1 MSDYPGQGG
10 GQDAVQPPPGQP
22 YPQSAPT
29 QYNPQINPPPWQDQQ
44 HGQQQSQQ
52 GQPQQ
57 GQAQYGQPQ
66 QQYGQ
71 PQQAY
76 GQPQYGQPQ
85 YGQDQQYG
93 QQQPYGQPQYGQQP
107 PGFPQAPPVPAVY
120 GYGQGQPVPAGM
132 YLDQQSGL
140 VLPQGTVLASSG
152 RRIGAFFLAIPL
164 SIITLGIGYLIWG
177 LIIWPNGQTPALQVL
192 GMRCF
197 RPETNRVAGFWWM
210 ALREIIGRLADGIL
224 SIVTELISLIFML
237 SRPDRKTLHD
247 MVAGT
252 VVLHDPNK
260 VLSQ

>member
-1 MSDYPGQGG
+1 MSDYPGPGG

-29 QYNPQINPPPWQDQQ
+29 QFNPQVNPPPW
-44 HGQQQSQQ
+44 HGQQQ
-52 GQPQQ
+52 GQPQ
-57 GQAQYGQPQ
+57 GQ

-71 PQQAY
+71 PQYDQ
-76 GQPQYGQPQ
+76 Q
-85 YGQDQQYG
+85 QQYG
-93 QQQPYGQPQYGQQP
+93 QQQPYGQQHYGQQQYGQPQYGQPPP
-107 PGFPQAPPVPAVY
+107 PGFPQAPPVPAGY
-120 GYGQGQPVPAGM
+120 GYGQPGGLPVPAGM

-164 SIITLGIGYLIWG
+164 AIVTLGIGYLVWG
-177 LIIWPNGQTPALQVL
+177 LIVWGSGQTPALQVL
-192 GMRCF
+192 GMRVW
-197 RPETNRVAGFWWM
+197 RPEENRVAGFWWM
-210 ALREIIGRLADGIL
+210 ALREIVGRICDGIL
-224 SIVTELISLIFML
+224 SIITELTSLIFML

-247 MVAGT
+247 LVAGT